1 MIRKS
6 IGSNNV
12 NEQIEFAKKRD
23 MKSILNVREQK
34 ILNDFKKSLS
44 KNTKQYA

>member
-6 IGSNNV
+6 IGSNNA
-12 NEQIEFAKKRD
+12 NEKIEFAKKRD

-34 ILNDFKKSLS
+34 MLNYFKKSVLKS
-44 KNTKQYA
+44 